1 MSVTVTLEIPIHA
14 DKLEEFKGMM
24 PTALIDTRK
33 FKGCESYKVHVE
45 QNTSTIFT
53 ISEWASRADN
63 EAYLQW
69 RTETGFFDEVAVFFS
84 GEPIFRYF
92 DQHPEI

>member
-1 MSVTVTLEIPIHA
+1 MSITVILEIPIHA

-24 PTALIDTRK
+24 PTSLIDTRK
-33 FKGCESYKVHVE
+33 FKGCESYKIHVQ
-45 QNTSTIFT
+45 QNTSTIVG

-69 RTETGFFDEVAVFFS
+69 RTDTGFFDAVADFLA
-84 GEPIFRYF
+84 GEPIIRYF